1 MSGVT
6 QAEVVAAAGAERLL
20 SDPILTEA
28 LDELVRMHTQRAI
41 VDTDPLTRESSRN
54 MVLAIGELRNALSGA
69 IEYVL
74 EARKQGHKEKSFE

>member
-1 MSGVT
+1 MPGVT
-6 QAEVVAAAGAERLL
+6 QAELTAAAGADRLL
-20 SDPILTEA
+20 NDPILTEA

-41 VDTDPLTRESSRN
+41 VDNDPLTRESSRN

-74 EARKQGHKEKSFE
+74 EARQHPHKEKSFE